1 MDRLPS
7 ARGPL
12 TDTLLAHLV
21 GDDDIH
27 AVTVEVDP
35 RTDDDLHL
43 ALYLC
48 YQLHY
53 GGLEG
58 VPDEFEWDP
67 TVLAFR
73 GVLETAFEDA
83 LLADVEVVPPRDARR
98 RSISCATSCAAI
110 ARRPWGCTSSAG
122 RRST

>member
-12 TDTLLAHLV
+12 TDTLLAHLG

-53 GGLEG
+53 GGVEG
-58 VPDEFEWDP
+58 VSDDLEWDP
-67 TVLAFR
+67 AILAFR
-73 GVLETAFEDA
+73 DVLEAAFENA
-83 LLADVEVVPPRDARR
+83 LLADVSVEPADD
-98 RSISCATSCAAI
+98 
-110 ARRPWGCTSSAG
+110 RPMVD
-122 RRST
+122 

>member
-53 GGLEG
+53 GGLAG
-58 VPDEFEWDP
+58 VPDGLGGDP
-67 TVLAFR
+67 VLVGVR
-73 GVLETAFEDA
+73 GVLEAAFEDA
-83 LLADVEVVPPRDARR
+83 LLAEVEVRPAHDTRPMVDQLRDIV
-98 RSISCATSCAAI
+98 RSDPSTGVSGHLQREAT
-110 ARRPWGCTSSAG
+110 R
-122 RRST
+122 

>member
-1 MDRLPS
+1 MDRLPP

-12 TDTLLAHLV
+12 TETLLAQLR
-21 GDDDIH
+21 GED
-27 AVTVEVDP
+27 ATPVTVEVDP

-53 GGLEG
+53 GGLGG
-58 VPDEFEWDP
+58 VPDEVECEP
-67 TVLAFR
+67 AVLAFR

-83 LLADVEVVPPRDARR
+83 LLADVEVDPQPDGRPMVDQLRDIVRR
-98 RSISCATSCAAI
+98 D
-110 ARRPWGCTSSAG
+110 
-122 RRST
+122 